1 MPRKHLPL
9 SDWSRF
15 ATPSQGQEDASFPPA
30 EEWLTTEEA
39 TGYLK
44 LHPRTIQAKARR
56 NEIPGAVSLSGSR
69 RKTWRYHRYHRPT
82 LDNWLKSQLNCVHRP
97 CSADKEAE

>member
-9 SDWSRF
+9 SDSSGF
-15 ATPSQGQEDASFPPA
+15 ANPSQGQVDSRPTPV

-39 TGYLK
+39 AAYLK

-69 RKTWRYHRYHRPT
+69 RKTWRYHKPT
-82 LDNWLKSQLNCVHRP
+82 LDNWLKSQLNCDHRP
-97 CSADKEAE
+97 CSADKETA

>member
-1 MPRKHLPL
+1 VPRKLLPL
-9 SDWSRF
+9 TDSSRF
-15 ATPSQGQEDASFPPA
+15 TSPSQGQEDANFPPA

-39 TGYLK
+39 AGHLK

-69 RKTWRYHRYHRPT
+69 RKTWRYHRPT